1 MNYATVTDITRL
13 KRSLTFD
20 EQNRAAALIPEI
32 SDAIRY
38 EAQKVG
44 KNFDE
49 MVFASE
55 LGAQWDLFNG
65 DGDTTEF
72 TLTDTPVSNI
82 VVMIGNEVCTAY
94 TVNGDAITFDE
105 APADNTEILVSYQY
119 RVLLHIAK
127 AVTADV
133 VMRELNTPGNQL
145 PATSYSESAGNISQS
160 FSLPNSSG
168 SIKLWPSDL
177 KALGLKRQQLGSLPL
192 MDPTRLPFNLPPRP
206 RRV

>member
-1 MNYATVTDITRL
+1 MDYATVTDISRL
-13 KRSLTFD
+13 KRSLTLD

-55 LGAQWDLFNG
+55 LGTQWDLFNG

-72 TLTDTPVSNI
+72 TLSDTPVGNM
-82 VVMIGNEVCTAY
+82 VVMVGNEVCTSY
-94 TVNGDAITFDE
+94 TLNGDEITLDE
-105 APADNTEILVSYQY
+105 APAEGVEIVVSYQY
-119 RVLLHIAK
+119 RILLHRAK
-127 AVTADV
+127 AVTVDV

-145 PATSYSESAGNISQS
+145 PATSYSESAGNVSQS
-160 FSLPNSSG
+160 FTLPNSSG
-168 SIKLWPSDL
+168 SVKLWPSDL
-177 KALGLKRQQLGSLPL
+177 KALGLKRQQLGAINL
-192 MDPTRLPFNLPPRP
+192 MEPRP
-206 RRV
+206 VPPPLPRRGC

>member
-13 KRSLTFD
+13 KRSLTLD
-20 EQNRAAALIPEI
+20 EQSRAAALIPEI

-55 LGAQWDLFNG
+55 LGFQWDLLNG

-72 TLTDTPVSNI
+72 TLTDTPVGNI

-94 TVNGDAITFDE
+94 TINGEEITFDE
-105 APADNTEILVSYQY
+105 APADGTEILVSYQY
-119 RVLLHIAK
+119 RILLHRAK
-127 AVTADV
+127 AVTVDV
-133 VMRELNTPGNQL
+133 VMRELNTPGTQL
-145 PATSYSESAGNISQS
+145 PATSYSETAGSISQS

-168 SIKLWPSDL
+168 SVKLWPSDL
-177 KALGLKRQQLGSLPL
+177 KALGLKRQQLGAIDLR
-192 MDPTRLPFNLPPRP
+192 TNLQRGY
-206 RRV
+206 

>member
-13 KRSLTFD
+13 KRSLTLD
-20 EQNRAAALIPEI
+20 EQSRAAALIPEI

-55 LGAQWDLFNG
+55 LGSQWDLLNG

-72 TLTDTPVSNI
+72 TLTDTPVSKVI
-82 VVMIGNEVCTAY
+82 VMIGNELCTAY
-94 TVNGDAITFDE
+94 TINGEEITFDE
-105 APADNTEILVSYQY
+105 APADGTEILVSYQY
-119 RVLLHIAK
+119 RILLHRAK
-127 AVTADV
+127 AVTVDV
-133 VMRELNTPGNQL
+133 VMRELNTPGTQL
-145 PATSYSESAGNISQS
+145 PATSYSETAGSISQS

-168 SIKLWPSDL
+168 SVKLWPSDL
-177 KALGLKRQQLGSLPL
+177 KALGLKRQQLGAIDLR
-192 MDPTRLPFNLPPRP
+192 TNLQRGC
-206 RRV
+206 

>member
-13 KRSLTFD
+13 KRSLTLD
-20 EQNRAAALIPEI
+20 EQSRAAALIPEI

-55 LGAQWDLFNG
+55 LGTQWDLLNG
-65 DGDTTEF
+65 DGDTTEY
-72 TLTDTPVSNI
+72 TLTDTPVGNI

-94 TVNGDAITFDE
+94 IINGEEITFDV
-105 APADNTEILVSYQY
+105 APADGTEILVSYQY
-119 RVLLHIAK
+119 RILLHRAK
-127 AVTADV
+127 AVTVDV
-133 VMRELNTPGNQL
+133 VMRELNTPGTQL
-145 PATSYSESAGNISQS
+145 PATSYSETAGSISQS

-168 SIKLWPSDL
+168 SVKLWPSDL
-177 KALGLKRQQLGSLPL
+177 KALGLKRQQLGAIDLR
-192 MDPTRLPFNLPPRP
+192 TNLQRGY
-206 RRV
+206 

>member
-13 KRSLTFD
+13 KRSLTLD
-20 EQNRAAALIPEI
+20 EQSRAAALIPEI

-55 LGAQWDLFNG
+55 LGTQWDLLNG

-72 TLTDTPVSNI
+72 TLTDTPVGNI

-94 TVNGDAITFDE
+94 TINGEEITFDV
-105 APADNTEILVSYQY
+105 APADGTEILVSYQY
-119 RVLLHIAK
+119 RILLHRAK
-127 AVTADV
+127 AVTVDV
-133 VMRELNTPGNQL
+133 VMRELNTPGTQL
-145 PATSYSESAGNISQS
+145 PATSYSETAGNISQS

-168 SIKLWPSDL
+168 SVKLWPSDL
-177 KALGLKRQQLGSLPL
+177 KALGLKRQQLGAIDLR
-192 MDPTRLPFNLPPRP
+192 TNLQRGY
-206 RRV
+206 

>member
-13 KRSLTFD
+13 KRSLTLD
-20 EQNRAAALIPEI
+20 EQSRAAALIPEV

-44 KNFDE
+44 KNFDQ
-49 MVFASE
+49 MVFESE
-55 LGAQWDLFNG
+55 LGSQWDLLTG
-65 DGDTTEF
+65 DGSSTEYS
-72 TLTDTPVSNI
+72 LSDTPVGDI
-82 VVMIGNEVCTAY
+82 TVKVGNEVITAF
-94 TVNGDAITFDE
+94 TVNGDEITFAE
-105 APADNTEILVSYQY
+105 APADGAEILISYQY
-119 RVLLHIAK
+119 RILLHRAK
-127 AVTADV
+127 AVTVDI

-177 KALGLKRQQLGSLPL
+177 KALGLRRQQLGAIDLR
-192 MDPTRLPFNLPPRP
+192 TRKIRGC
-206 RRV
+206 

>member
-13 KRSLTFD
+13 KRSLTLD
-20 EQNRAAALIPEI
+20 EQSRAAALIPEI

-55 LGAQWDLFNG
+55 LGTQWDLLNG
-65 DGDTTEF
+65 DGDTTEY
-72 TLTDTPVSNI
+72 TLTDTPVGNI

-94 TVNGDAITFDE
+94 TINGEEITFDV
-105 APADNTEILVSYQY
+105 APADGTEILVSYQY
-119 RVLLHIAK
+119 RILLHRAK
-127 AVTADV
+127 AVTVDV
-133 VMRELNTPGNQL
+133 VMRELNTPGTQL
-145 PATSYSESAGNISQS
+145 PATSYSETAGSISQS

-168 SIKLWPSDL
+168 SVKLWPSDL
-177 KALGLKRQQLGSLPL
+177 KALGLKRQQLGAIDLR
-192 MDPTRLPFNLPPRP
+192 TNLQRGY
-206 RRV
+206 

>member
-13 KRSLTFD
+13 KRSLTYD
-20 EQNRAAALIPEI
+20 EQSRAAALIPEI

-55 LGAQWDLFNG
+55 LGSQWDLLNG

-72 TLTDTPVSNI
+72 TLTDTPVGNI

-94 TVNGDAITFDE
+94 TINGEEITFDE
-105 APADNTEILVSYQY
+105 APADGTEILVSYQY
-119 RVLLHIAK
+119 RILLHRAK
-127 AVTADV
+127 AVTVDV
-133 VMRELNTPGNQL
+133 VMRELNTPGTQL
-145 PATSYSESAGNISQS
+145 PATSYSETAGSVSQS

-168 SIKLWPSDL
+168 SVKLWPSDL
-177 KALGLKRQQLGSLPL
+177 KALGLKRQQLGAID
-192 MDPTRLPFNLPPRP
+192 MRFKGGC
-206 RRV
+206 

>member
-1 MNYATVTDITRL
+1 MDYATVTDISRL
-13 KRSLTFD
+13 KRSLTLD

-55 LGAQWDLFNG
+55 LGTQWDLFNG

-72 TLTDTPVSNI
+72 TLSDTPVGNM
-82 VVMIGNEVCTAY
+82 VVMVGNEVCTSY
-94 TVNGDAITFDE
+94 TLNGDEITLDE
-105 APADNTEILVSYQY
+105 APAEGVEIVVSYQY
-119 RVLLHIAK
+119 RILLHRAK
-127 AVTADV
+127 AVTVDV

-145 PATSYSESAGNISQS
+145 PATSYSESAGNVSQS
-160 FSLPNSSG
+160 FTLPNSSG
-168 SIKLWPSDL
+168 SVKLWPSDL
-177 KALGLKRQQLGSLPL
+177 KALGLKRQQLGAINLMESRPVPPPL
-192 MDPTRLPFNLPPRP
+192 P
-206 RRV
+206 RRGC

>member
-13 KRSLTFD
+13 KRSLNLD
-20 EQNRAAALIPEI
+20 EQSRAAALIPEV

-44 KNFDE
+44 KNFDQ
-49 MVFASE
+49 MVFESE
-55 LGAQWDLFNG
+55 LGSQWDLLTG
-65 DGDTTEF
+65 DGSSTEYS
-72 TLTDTPVSNI
+72 LSDTPVGDI
-82 VVMIGNEVCTAY
+82 TVKVGNEVITAF
-94 TVNGDAITFDE
+94 TVNGDEITFAE
-105 APADNTEILVSYQY
+105 APADGAEILISYQY
-119 RVLLHIAK
+119 RILLHRAK
-127 AVTADV
+127 AVTVDI

-177 KALGLKRQQLGSLPL
+177 KALGLRRQQLGAIDLR
-192 MDPTRLPFNLPPRP
+192 TRKIRGC
-206 RRV
+206 